1 MLNWNQFIKLI
12 FIVFFLSSC
21 KENLTQIQNYK
32 IQSGNVDFS
41 NQSYSIL
48 PVYSLEGEWN
58 FYYEKFLFKNE
69 LEKFPN
75 LKVNF
80 PGTWKGSVLGDKII
94 SGTGFGTAHIRIKL
108 PKQIKEI
115 SIATPQFGLSAKVFA
130 NEQIIHVAGLP
141 SNSKQT
147 YTPAF
152 NLETITIQVPNDQIV
167 DIICHISNFDDP
179 NGGMWSNFYIGDPS
193 RLNRIKLF
201 NYALEFCLFGIF
213 FAMGIYHIIV
223 YSFRKKNPSPLYF
236 GIFCLALSLRIL
248 LSGEKSIYLAN
259 KDEYWVWLFRLEFIS
274 YYLAVGNYSLFVS
287 NLFPKD
293 FNFKII
299 YGFNLVVLLFIIE
312 VIFAPAIIFTQVNNF
327 FHILSLI
334 GIIIILIYF
343 YKAYK
348 NKREGVKLYLLA
360 TFIMILAL
368 INDVLVALQISH
380 IGQIA
385 QYCLVIY
392 VIIQAIMLARIF
404 TKAFKDSEILSKSL
418 QHTNTALEK
427 FVPKEF
433 LSYLGRANITEVQ
446 LGDHTE
452 KEIAILF
459 CDIRGFTKLS
469 DSMTPDQTFKFINSY
484 LKRMGPYIRENNGFI
499 DKYIGDAIMGL
510 FPNGVEDAIKAAIAI
525 QKQLYEYN
533 SHRAKM
539 SYPPIEIGI
548 GIHYGE
554 LMLGTVGESN
564 RIDSTVISAAVN
576 LASRIE
582 KLNKVFGTVIL
593 ISNEAVQ
600 KNTNSSFQFRE
611 LPKIK
616 VDGNN
621 EKVKV
626 FEVLNGFTDLE
637 KREKLNTLDI
647 FQNLVNSIDQNEKSK
662 AKQEW
667 EKLSQTSPKDS
678 TILSL
683 YTLIE

>member
-1 MLNWNQFIKLI
+1 MVSRIQFIRLLSIVI
-12 FIVFFLSSC
+12 FLYSC
-21 KENLTQIQNYK
+21 KENLTTVQNYK
-32 IQSGNVDFS
+32 IQSAQVDLS
-41 NQSYSIL
+41 HETYSKL

-58 FYYEKFLFKNE
+58 FYYENFVSKNE
-69 LEKFPN
+69 LEKYTSA
-75 LKVNF
+75 KVKF
-80 PGTWKGSVLGDKII
+80 PGTWKGLELGDKTL
-94 SGTGFGTAHIRIKL
+94 SGIGFGTAHIRIKL
-108 PKQIKEI
+108 PEQIKEFA
-115 SIATPQFGLSAKVFA
+115 IATPQFGLSANVFA
-130 NEQIIHVAGLP
+130 NEKLIHIAGRTSP
-141 SNSKQT
+141 SKET

-152 NLETITIQVPNDQIV
+152 NLETITVQVPNDHIV
-167 DIICHISNFDDP
+167 DIICHISNYDDP
-179 NGGMWSNFYIGDPS
+179 NGGMWSNFQIGDPNH
-193 RLNRIKLF
+193 LNRIKQL

-223 YSFRKKNPSPLYF
+223 YSFRRKSLSPLFF

-248 LSGEKSIYLAN
+248 LSGEKSIYLAS

-274 YYLAVGNYSLFVS
+274 YYLALGNYSLFVS
-287 NLFPKD
+287 HLFPKD

-299 YGFNLVVLLFIIE
+299 YGFNVFILLFILE
-312 VIFAPAIIFTQVNNF
+312 VIFSPAIVFTQVNNL
-327 FHILSLI
+327 FHLVSLI

-343 YKAYK
+343 FRAYK

-380 IGQIA
+380 IGQVA
-385 QYCLVIY
+385 QYCLVMY

-469 DSMTPDQTFKFINSY
+469 DSMTPDETFKFINSY

-510 FPNGVEDAIKAAIAI
+510 FPNGVEDAISAAVAI

-533 SHRAKM
+533 SHRSKM
-539 SYPPIEIGI
+539 NYPPIEIGI

-582 KLNKVFGTVIL
+582 KLNKIFGTVIL
-593 ISNEAVQ
+593 ISKEAMQ
-600 KNTNSSFQFRE
+600 KNKNAHFLFRG
-611 LPKIK
+611 LPKVKVDGSNEKIK
-616 VDGNN
+616 VY
-621 EKVKV
+621 
-626 FEVLNGFTDLE
+626 EVLNGFSEQE
-637 KREKLNTLDI
+637 KKEKINTLDT
-647 FQNLVNSIDQNEKSK
+647 FQDLVTSIDSNDKLR
-662 AKQEW
+662 AKKEW
-667 EKLSQTSPKDS
+667 ETLKQNHLKDN
-678 TILSL
+678 TFLSL
-683 YTLIE
+683 YSFIE